1 MITQIILIKLN
12 GPPKRCEYGEGLVG
26 VTVEGGELQKSK
38 CTLHMYEIVR
48 FNESYKK
55 ISLGRPTFI
64 YHFPGV
70 PKNQKA
76 EMTDLCVRE

>member
-1 MITQIILIKLN
+1 
-12 GPPKRCEYGEGLVG
+12 
-26 VTVEGGELQKSK
+26 
-38 CTLHMYEIVR
+38 MYEIVR

-76 EMTDLCVRE
+76 EMADLCREGIKFKIAKIASNRWNLEEGVTKRSTNVGFPSVYH

>member
-1 MITQIILIKLN
+1 
-12 GPPKRCEYGEGLVG
+12 
-26 VTVEGGELQKSK
+26 
-38 CTLHMYEIVR
+38 MYEIVR

-55 ISLGRPTFI
+55 ISLDRPTFI

-76 EMTDLCVRE
+76 EMTDLCREGIKFKIAKIALNR